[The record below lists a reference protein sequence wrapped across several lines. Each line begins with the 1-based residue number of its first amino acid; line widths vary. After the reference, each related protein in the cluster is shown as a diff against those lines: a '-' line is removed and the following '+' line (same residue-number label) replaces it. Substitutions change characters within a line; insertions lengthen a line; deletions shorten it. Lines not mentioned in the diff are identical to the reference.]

1 MASPRRN
8 IKLIIG
14 LGNPGEKHL
23 ASRSNIGFK
32 IIDILASNHNIEI
45 KTKKKKSLIGQGMFE
60 GKEVILLKPQ
70 TFADIC
76 GEAALYIASFL
87 RINPRNIVVILDD
100 FTLQLGKLVV
110 EQDGDETPHPAIQ
123 NLKEALKSN
132 EFIRIRVGIRG
143 ERVGNMKREDYIKQ
157 EFEPMESIQLINIIN
172 DTDTVIRSIVHGE
185 TSEVIE
191 KYRL

>member
-23 ASRSNIGFK
+23 TSRSNIGFK
-32 IIDILASNHNIEI
+32 IIDILASNHDIEI
-45 KTKKKKSLIGQGMFE
+45 KTKKKKSLIGQGLFE

-100 FTLQLGKLVV
+100 FTLKLGKLVV
-110 EQDGDETPHPAIQ
+110 EQNGDTSPHPAIA
-123 NLKEALKSN
+123 NLRDALKSN
-132 EFIRIRVGIRG
+132 DFIRVRVGIRG
-143 ERVGNMKREDYIKQ
+143 EKVGSANREDYIKQ
-157 EFEPMESIQLINIIN
+157 EFEPMESLKLIDIIN
-172 DTDTVIRSIVHGE
+172 DTDAVIRSIVHGD
-185 TSEVIE
+185 TQEVIE
-191 KYRL
+191 KYSL